1 MVRRCVR
8 LLFHPATVLA
18 LIALFVGAA
27 GGAFATASGLI
38 GSPQIKDH
46 SIKLIDLSPQAVR
59 GLQGRVGPQGPTGT
73 FDPTKV
79 TVVKGQGTLVR
90 PFEEKGSSVQC
101 PSGSVA
107 VGGGAEGGADL
118 LTSSPLTSASNR
130 TPTGW
135 QVFTIN
141 RYPNDIAFLTPVAV
155 CAAP

>member
-1 MVRRCVR
+1 MASRCLR

-59 GLQGRVGPQGPTGT
+59 GLRGRVGPQGPTGT

-79 TVVKGQGTLVR
+79 TVLKVR
-90 PFEEKGSSVQC
+90 RRWFDRSKRKAPVFSARR
-101 PSGSVA
+101 A
-107 VGGGAEGGADL
+107 VL
-118 LTSSPLTSASNR
+118 QSA
-130 TPTGW
+130 
-135 QVFTIN
+135 
-141 RYPNDIAFLTPVAV
+141 
-155 CAAP
+155 AALKAARIL